1 MTCVAAVP
9 GAPEI
14 VLLCLVVSRSLP
26 SKHKKLFCLVFL
38 KLWVAGGLCP
48 LLEFQTW
55 SWFVKN
61 RDCQKRGCQSRSFKE
76 VKVSWQMTALVHPT
90 LSPLER
96 CDMWRWRAHELVR
109 LVSAWQWQM
118 GLMAQ
123 RAQSACRG
131 APGLLLSI
139 NTRTAHRQ
147 LPKLCFIYLFVWRS
161 FFFWRSH
168 VAGLSLSTVL
178 GWMLSAQMGKGNW
191 KEREWSTK
199 NDWELRG
206 ERIWWLLV
214 V

>member
-55 SWFVKN
+55 SWLVKK

-90 LSPLER
+90 LSPLEC

-118 GLMAQ
+118 GLMAEGSVCLQ
-123 RAQSACRG
+123 RC
-131 APGLLLSI
+131 
-139 NTRTAHRQ
+139 TRTAAEYQHSDCTSPAPET
-147 LPKLCFIYLFVWRS
+147 LFYLFVCLA
-161 FFFWRSH
+161 FFFLLTQSCGRSQPEH
-168 VAGLSLSTVL
+168 CS
-178 GWMLSAQMGKGNW
+178 WMDVECPNGKGEL
-191 KEREWSTK
+191 ERAWMEHQEW
-199 NDWELRG
+199 LG
-206 ERIWWLLV
+206 A
-214 V
+214 